1 MQSVT
6 INKSISKNIDSTN
19 QNSRIIL
26 FDNTLPSG
34 INENRVLSV
43 NGYLKG
49 LKAYA
54 NITSL
59 AEAPIPAIEL
69 TDTDQDKIIKVLN
82 IEWGNERIGLD
93 LQFSENGTNFIT
105 LGSVSLINQQ
115 GYPFRNYSLLDFYT
129 DSIAAEI
136 GTNGVIACEVKDQGY
151 GKLGAGDVLSV
162 YGSVTQEIVFNEF
175 IVSNDVDENTIS
187 LDAATS
193 TPVVSASTI
202 RTGLT
207 IFNDSTEKVYL
218 GYNSLVDN
226 TNYSIPLSPN
236 KGYEFPQ
243 PIYTGAV
250 YAYSVN
256 ASVLQVSEFFYVI

>member
-1 MQSVT
+1 MDSVV
-6 INKSISKNIDSTN
+6 INRSISKNINSSN

-26 FDNTLPSG
+26 FDNTLPDG

-49 LKAYA
+49 LKAYT

-69 TDTDQDKIIKVLN
+69 TDTDQEKIIKVLN

-93 LQFSENGTNFIT
+93 LQFSDNGTDFIT
-105 LGSVSLINQQ
+105 IGSVSLINQM

-136 GTNGVIACEVKDQGY
+136 GTNGVVACEIVDQGY
-151 GKLGAGDVLSV
+151 GKLASQDKLTI
-162 YGSVTQEIVFNEF
+162 YGSVQQEIVFNDF
-175 IVSNDVDENTIS
+175 VVSNNAGETTVSI
-187 LDAATS
+187 DAATT
-193 TPVVSASTI
+193 TPVVDVSTI
-202 RTGLT
+202 RTALT
-207 IFNDSTEKVYL
+207 IFNDSAEKIYL

-226 TNYSIPLSPN
+226 TNYSIPLSPG

-256 ASVLQVSEFFYVI
+256 TSVLQVSEFSYVI